1 MKKTTIKFLVILVI
15 GMLPNITVFSQ
26 VGPAPPGI
34 PPEETPKPAKA
45 VPVDGGI
52 GLALAAGVAMY
63 SKKKL
68 KKKSNKE

>member
-1 MKKTTIKFLVILVI
+1 MKKATIKFLVILVI
-15 GMLPNITVFSQ
+15 GVLPNITVYSQ

-34 PPEETPKPAKA
+34 PPEETTPPPNS

-63 SKKKL
+63 SKRKM
-68 KKKSNKE
+68 KKKSNEA